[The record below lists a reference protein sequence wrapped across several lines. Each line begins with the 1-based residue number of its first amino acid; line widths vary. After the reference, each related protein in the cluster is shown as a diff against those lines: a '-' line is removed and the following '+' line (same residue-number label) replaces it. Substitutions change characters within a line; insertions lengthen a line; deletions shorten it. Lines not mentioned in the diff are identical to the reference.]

1 MPIERKLT
9 TFQEGELAM
18 EYLDF
23 SSVITTIRKYISD
36 AHNMNQIDIMY
47 QLFVSFLDSEES
59 QDFVF
64 DNGLVCRWF
73 NGQAKIS
80 PRITG
85 YYMDNHKRNQLAADM
100 HRNVLP
106 LMYDS
111 AMAVQDV
118 YNILVQD
125 TTISDKLKNRLFQ
138 NYPCETEMD
147 EAMFLTST
155 LCFGMERTFVKRDT
169 NTKNLLS
176 AGNLSPIVKDFV
188 YDSGVPKPCRHF
200 CGRDNELTTLHQSLC
215 DHGKVFLQGIA
226 GIGKSELAKAYAKQH
241 NKEYTNI
248 LYLAY
253 TGDLKQDIINMDFA
267 DDLPNDDDEERFRKH
282 NRFLRTLKEDTL
294 LIIDNFNV
302 TATQDSLL
310 SVVMKYR
317 CRILFTTR
325 RRFNN
330 YTFMTLEEISDTEA
344 LVGLTGCFYSHA
356 EKYRPILEQIIQT
369 VHSHTLAVEMSARLL
384 ETGIMEPMLLLN
396 KLKEEK
402 VGLDATDTIGITK
415 DGKSQKAT
423 YYHHIRTLF
432 SLYHLSDTETEVMRS
447 LSLLPVTG
455 ISGRLFANWL
465 KLRDM
470 NTVNDLIEKGFVQAM
485 EGHVIALHPMVQ
497 EVAVEEIKPSVTSCR
512 TLLDSLQQICLR
524 HGEEVFYYKQLFQ
537 TIETIIN
544 LIDND
549 DIPFY
554 LRFVENVFP
563 YMEKFHYVQGME
575 LVLKHLT
582 ELLKDDTVGS
592 ISDRALLMDYRACCE
607 KKPDKAIKLEKDA
620 VAMLTEI
627 TSDNALLA
635 ANLHANLGGMYRQS
649 GKHELAKQHME
660 QGMQLLEQF
669 ELVPYH
675 DSIPQITNYAVLLTE
690 MGQPDIG
697 LSALRKLSRVIREY
711 NSDQTIDYA
720 SVQEA
725 MGNICLTIGEVQQA
739 TAHFQKAMAVYETV
753 FEAESEMIEA
763 KKQALLETYTQA
775 GLYLG
780 QNLLYKN

>member
-1 MPIERKLT
+1 
-9 TFQEGELAM
+9 M

-59 QDFVF
+59 QDFDF

-138 NYPCETEMD
+138 NYPCESEMD
-147 EAMFLTST
+147 EAMFLTSA

-325 RRFNN
+325 SRFNN

-384 ETGIMEPMLLLN
+384 ETVIMEPMLLLN

-549 DIPFY
+549 DMPFY

-592 ISDRALLMDYRACCE
+592 ISDRALLMDYRACFE

-739 TAHFQKAMAVYETV
+739 NAHFKKAMAVYETV

>member
-1 MPIERKLT
+1 
-9 TFQEGELAM
+9 M

-36 AHNMNQIDIMY
+36 AHNMNQIDMMY
-47 QLFVSFLDSEES
+47 QLFVSFLNSEES
-59 QDFVF
+59 KDFDF

-85 YYMDNHKRNQLAADM
+85 YYMNNHKRNLLAADM

-111 AMAVQDV
+111 AMAVQEV

-125 TTISDKLKNRLFQ
+125 TTISDKAKEQLLQ
-138 NYPCETEMD
+138 NYPCETEKD
-147 EAMFLTST
+147 EARFLTAA
-155 LCFGMERTFVKRDT
+155 LCFGMERSFVKRDS
-169 NTKNLLS
+169 NTKQLLS
-176 AGNLSPIVKDFV
+176 AGTLSPIVKDFV
-188 YDSGVPKPCRHF
+188 YDGGVPKPCRHF
-200 CGRDNELTTLHQSLC
+200 CGRDDELATLHHLLC

-253 TGDLKQDIINMDFA
+253 TGDLKKDIRDMDFA
-267 DDLPNDDDEERFRKH
+267 EDLPNDDDEERFRKH
-282 NRFLRTLKEDTL
+282 NRFLRTLKDDTL
-294 LIIDNFNV
+294 FIIDNFNV
-302 TATQDSLL
+302 TATQDGLL

-325 RRFNN
+325 SRFNN
-330 YTFMTLEEISDTEA
+330 YTSMTLEEISDTEA
-344 LVGLTGCFYSHA
+344 LVGLMGCFYSEA
-356 EKYRPILEQIIQT
+356 EKYRPVLEQIIQT

-384 ETGIMEPMLLLN
+384 ESGIMEPMLLLN

-402 VGLDATDTIGITK
+402 VALDATDTIGITK

-455 ISGRLFANWL
+455 ISGRLFAHWL

-497 EVAVEEIKPSVTSCR
+497 EVAVEEIKPSVTTCR
-512 TLLDSLQQICLR
+512 TLLNSLQQICLR
-524 HGEEVFYYKQLFQ
+524 NGEEVSYYKQLFQ

-549 DIPFY
+549 DMPFY
-554 LRFVENVFP
+554 LSFAEDVFP

-582 ELLKDDTVGS
+582 ELLKDDAVGS

-620 VAMLTEI
+620 IAMLTEI
-627 TSDNALLA
+627 NSDNALLA
-635 ANLHANLGGMYRQS
+635 ANLHANLGSMYRQS

-660 QGMQLLEQF
+660 QGIQLLEQF
-669 ELVPYH
+669 GLVPYH

-690 MGQPDIG
+690 MGQPDMG

-720 SVQEA
+720 TVQEA
-725 MGNICLTIGEVQQA
+725 LGNICLTIGEVQQA
-739 TAHFQKAMAVYETV
+739 TTHFQKAMTVYEIV
-753 FEAESEMIEA
+753 FEAEPEMIEA
-763 KKQALLETYTQA
+763 KKQALLGTYAQA
-775 GLYLG
+775 GVYLA
-780 QNLLYKN
+780 QQLLEKK

>member
-1 MPIERKLT
+1 
-9 TFQEGELAM
+9 M

-36 AHNMNQIDIMY
+36 AHNINQIDMMY
-47 QLFVSFLDSEES
+47 QLFVSFLNSEES
-59 QDFVF
+59 QDFDF

-85 YYMDNHKRNQLAADM
+85 YYMDNHKRNLLAADM

-111 AMAVQDV
+111 AMAVQEI

-125 TTISDKLKNRLFQ
+125 TTISDKAKGQLLQ
-138 NYPCETEMD
+138 NYPCETEID
-147 EAMFLTST
+147 EARFLTAA
-155 LCFGMERTFVKRDT
+155 LCFGMECSFVKRDS
-169 NTKNLLS
+169 NTKQMLS
-176 AGNLSPIVKDFV
+176 AGTLSPVVKEFV
-188 YDSGVPKPCRHF
+188 YDGGVPKTCRYF
-200 CGRDNELTTLHQSLC
+200 CGRDDELTALHQLLC

-226 GIGKSELAKAYAKQH
+226 GIGKSELAKAYAKQFK
-241 NKEYTNI
+241 KEYTNI
-248 LYLAY
+248 LYLTY
-253 TGDLKQDIINMDFA
+253 TGDLKQDIVDMDFA

-302 TATQDSLL
+302 TATQDELL

-317 CRILFTTR
+317 CRVLFTTR
-325 RRFNN
+325 SRFNN
-330 YTFMTLEEISDTEA
+330 YISMTLEEIADTEA
-344 LVGLTGCFYSHA
+344 LVELMRCFYSAA
-356 EKYRPILEQIIQT
+356 EKYRSILEQIIHT
-369 VHSHTLAVEMSARLL
+369 VHSHTLSVEMSARLL

-423 YYHHIRTLF
+423 YYHHIHTLF
-432 SLYHLSDTETEVMRS
+432 SLYRLSDAETNIMRS
-447 LSLLPVTG
+447 ISLLPVTG
-455 ISGRLFANWL
+455 ISGRLFANWM

-485 EGHVIALHPMVQ
+485 EGHTIALHPMVQ
-497 EVAVEEIKPSVTSCR
+497 EVAVEELKPSVTSCR

-524 HGEEVFYYKQLFQ
+524 HGEEVSYYKQLFQ
-537 TIETIIN
+537 TIETIIK
-544 LIDND
+544 LIDNND
-549 DIPFY
+549 MQFY
-554 LRFVENVFP
+554 LRFVEDVFP
-563 YMEKFHYVQGME
+563 YMEKYRYTQGME
-575 LVLKHLT
+575 FVLKHLA
-582 ELLKDDTVGS
+582 ELLKNDEVGS
-592 ISDRALLMDYRACCE
+592 LSDRALLMEYRAFCE
-607 KKPDKAIKLEKDA
+607 KKPDKAIKLAKDA

-649 GKHELAKQHME
+649 GKYELAKQHME
-660 QGMQLLEQF
+660 QGIQLLEQF
-669 ELVPYH
+669 GLVPYH

-697 LSALRKLSRVIREY
+697 LSA
-711 NSDQTIDYA
+711 
-720 SVQEA
+720 
-725 MGNICLTIGEVQQA
+725 
-739 TAHFQKAMAVYETV
+739 
-753 FEAESEMIEA
+753 
-763 KKQALLETYTQA
+763 
-775 GLYLG
+775 
-780 QNLLYKN
+780 

>member
-1 MPIERKLT
+1 
-9 TFQEGELAM
+9 M

-47 QLFVSFLDSEES
+47 QLFVSFLDPEES
-59 QDFVF
+59 QDFDF

-147 EAMFLTST
+147 EAMFLTSA

-325 RRFNN
+325 SRFNN

-549 DIPFY
+549 DMPFY

-592 ISDRALLMDYRACCE
+592 ISDRALLMDYRACFE

-697 LSALRKLSRVIREY
+697 LSALRKLSRVILEY

-739 TAHFQKAMAVYETV
+739 TAHFKKAMAVYETV

>member
-1 MPIERKLT
+1 
-9 TFQEGELAM
+9 M

-36 AHNMNQIDIMY
+36 AHNMNQIDMMY
-47 QLFVSFLDSEES
+47 QLFVSFLNSEES
-59 QDFVF
+59 KDFDF

-85 YYMDNHKRNQLAADM
+85 YYMNNHKRNLLAADM

-106 LMYDS
+106 LMYDG
-111 AMAVQDV
+111 AMAVQEV

-125 TTISDKLKNRLFQ
+125 TTISDKAKEQLLQ
-138 NYPCETEMD
+138 NYPCETEKD
-147 EAMFLTST
+147 EARFLTAA
-155 LCFGMERTFVKRDT
+155 LCFGMERSFVKRDS
-169 NTKNLLS
+169 NTKQLLS
-176 AGNLSPIVKDFV
+176 AGTLSPIVKDFV
-188 YDSGVPKPCRHF
+188 YDGGVPKPCRHF
-200 CGRDNELTTLHQSLC
+200 CGRDDELATLHHLLC

-253 TGDLKQDIINMDFA
+253 TGDLKQDIIDMDFA

-282 NRFLRTLKEDTL
+282 NRFLRTLKDDTL
-294 LIIDNFNV
+294 FIIDNFNV
-302 TATQDSLL
+302 TATQDGLL

-325 RRFNN
+325 SRFNN
-330 YTFMTLEEISDTEA
+330 YTSMTLEEISDTEA
-344 LVGLTGCFYSHA
+344 LVGLMGCFYSEA
-356 EKYRPILEQIIQT
+356 EKYRPVLEQIIQT

-384 ETGIMEPMLLLN
+384 ESGIMEPMLLLN

-402 VGLDATDTIGITK
+402 VALDATDTIGITK

-455 ISGRLFANWL
+455 ISGRLFAHWL

-497 EVAVEEIKPSVTSCR
+497 EVAVEEIKPSVTTCR
-512 TLLDSLQQICLR
+512 TLLNSLQQICLR
-524 HGEEVFYYKQLFQ
+524 NGEEVSYYKQLFQ

-549 DIPFY
+549 DMPFY
-554 LRFVENVFP
+554 LSFAEDVFL

-582 ELLKDDTVGS
+582 ELLKDDAVGS
-592 ISDRALLMDYRACCE
+592 ISDRALLMDYCACCE

-620 VAMLTEI
+620 IAMLTEI
-627 TSDNALLA
+627 NSDNALLA
-635 ANLHANLGGMYRQS
+635 ANLHANLGSMYRQS

-660 QGMQLLEQF
+660 QGIQLLEQF
-669 ELVPYH
+669 GLVPYH

-690 MGQPDIG
+690 MGQPDMG

-720 SVQEA
+720 TVQEA
-725 MGNICLTIGEVQQA
+725 LGNICLTIGEVQQA
-739 TAHFQKAMAVYETV
+739 TTHFQKAMTVYEIV
-753 FEAESEMIEA
+753 FEAEPEMIEA
-763 KKQALLETYTQA
+763 KKQALLGTYAQA
-775 GLYLG
+775 GVYLA
-780 QNLLYKN
+780 QQLLEKK

>member
-1 MPIERKLT
+1 
-9 TFQEGELAM
+9 M

-36 AHNMNQIDIMY
+36 AHNMNQIDMMY
-47 QLFVSFLDSEES
+47 QLFVSFLNSEES
-59 QDFVF
+59 QDFDF

-85 YYMDNHKRNQLAADM
+85 YYMDKHKRNLLAADM

-111 AMAVQDV
+111 AMAVQEV

-125 TTISDKLKNRLFQ
+125 TTMSDKAKNQLLQ

-147 EAMFLTST
+147 EARFLTSA
-155 LCFGMERTFVKRDT
+155 LCFGMERSFVKRDS
-169 NTKNLLS
+169 NTKQLLS
-176 AGNLSPIVKDFV
+176 TGTLSPIVKDFI
-188 YDSGVPKPCRHF
+188 YDGGVPKPCRHF
-200 CGRDNELTTLHQSLC
+200 CGRDEELATLHQLLC

-226 GIGKSELAKAYAKQH
+226 GIGKSELAKTYAKQH

-253 TGDLKQDIINMDFA
+253 TGDLKQDLIDMDFA

-294 LIIDNFNV
+294 LIVDNFNA
-302 TATQDSLL
+302 TATQDGLL

-325 RRFNN
+325 SRFNN
-330 YTFMTLEEISDTEA
+330 YTSMTLEEIADSEA
-344 LVGLTGCFYSHA
+344 LVCLMGCFYSDA
-356 EKYRPILEQIIQT
+356 EKYRPVLEQIIQT

-447 LSLLPVTG
+447 LSLLPITG

-512 TLLDSLQQICLR
+512 TLLNSLQQICLR
-524 HGEEVFYYKQLFQ
+524 HGEEVSYYKQLFQ

-549 DIPFY
+549 DMPFY
-554 LRFVENVFP
+554 LRFVEDVFP
-563 YMEKFHYVQGME
+563 YMEKYHDTQGMALILNE
-575 LVLKHLT
+575 LFSILEDK
-582 ELLKDDTVGS
+582 TVGS
-592 ISDRALLMDYRACCE
+592 ASDRALLLDYRAICE
-607 KKPDKAIKLEKDA
+607 KKPEKAIKLAKEA

-627 TSDNALLA
+627 TQDNALLA
-635 ANLHANLGGMYRQS
+635 SNLWSNLGGFYKQV
-649 GKHELAKQHME
+649 GKFEQAKQSME
-660 QGMQLLEQF
+660 QGIQMLEQYG
-669 ELVPYH
+669 LTYYH
-675 DSIPQITNYAVLLTE
+675 DSIAQITNYAVLLND

-697 LSALRKLSRVIREY
+697 LSALQKLCRVIREY
-711 NSDQTIDYA
+711 SSDNSMDYA
-720 SVQEA
+720 MVQEA
-725 MGNICLTIGEVQQA
+725 MGGICLTIGDIQQA
-739 TAHFQKAMAVYETV
+739 TTHFKESMTIYEV
-753 FEAESEMIEA
+753 LFEAKPDVIEA
-763 KKQALLETYTQA
+763 KKHELLETYTQA
-775 GLYLG
+775 GVYLG
-780 QNLLYKN
+780 KKLLSK

>member
-1 MPIERKLT
+1 
-9 TFQEGELAM
+9 M

-23 SSVITTIRKYISD
+23 SSVITTIRKYISY
-36 AHNMNQIDIMY
+36 AHNMNQIDMMY
-47 QLFVSFLDSEES
+47 QLFVSFLNSEES
-59 QDFVF
+59 KDFDF

-85 YYMDNHKRNQLAADM
+85 YYMDNHKRNLLAADM

-111 AMAVQDV
+111 AMAVQEV

-125 TTISDKLKNRLFQ
+125 TTISDKAKEQFLQ

-147 EAMFLTST
+147 EARFLTSA
-155 LCFGMERTFVKRDT
+155 LCFGMERSFVKRDS
-169 NTKNLLS
+169 NTKQLLS
-176 AGNLSPIVKDFV
+176 AGSLSPIVKDFV
-188 YDSGVPKPCRHF
+188 YDGGVPKPCRHF
-200 CGRDNELTTLHQSLC
+200 CGRDDELATLHQLLC
-215 DHGKVFLQGIA
+215 DHGKVFLQGIP
-226 GIGKSELAKAYAKQH
+226 GIGKSELAKAYAKHH

-253 TGDLKQDIINMDFA
+253 TGDLKQDIIDMDFA
-267 DDLPNDDDEERFRKH
+267 DDLPNDDNEERFRKH

-294 LIIDNFNV
+294 FIIDNFNV
-302 TATQDSLL
+302 TATQDGLL

-325 RRFNN
+325 SRFNN
-330 YTFMTLEEISDTEA
+330 YTSMTLEEIADTEA
-344 LVGLTGCFYSHA
+344 LVGLMGGFYSEA
-356 EKYRPILEQIIQT
+356 EKYRPVLEQIIQT

-455 ISGRLFANWL
+455 ISGRLFAHWL

-470 NTVNDLIEKGFVQAM
+470 NTVNDLIEKGFVQAI

-512 TLLDSLQQICLR
+512 TLLDSLQKICLC
-524 HGEEVFYYKQLFQ
+524 HGEEVSYYRQLFQ

-549 DIPFY
+549 DMPFY
-554 LRFVENVFP
+554 LRFVEDVFP
-563 YMEKFHYVQGME
+563 YMEKYHYTQGME
-575 LVLKHLT
+575 LVLKHLS
-582 ELLKDDTVGS
+582 ELLKNDAVGS

-607 KKPDKAIKLEKDA
+607 KKLDKAIKLEKDA
-620 VAMLTEI
+620 LAMLAEI

-649 GKHELAKQHME
+649 GKYELAKQYME
-660 QGMQLLEQF
+660 QGIQLLEQF
-669 ELVPYH
+669 GLVPYH
-675 DSIPQITNYAVLLTE
+675 DSIPQITNYAILLTE

-725 MGNICLTIGEVQQA
+725 MGNICLTIGEIEQA
-739 TAHFQKAMAVYETV
+739 TSHFQKAMAIYEIV
-753 FEAESEMIEA
+753 FEAEPEVIET
-763 KKQALLETYTQA
+763 KKQALLGTYTQA

-780 QNLLYKN
+780 KQLLKE

>member
-1 MPIERKLT
+1 
-9 TFQEGELAM
+9 M

-36 AHNMNQIDIMY
+36 AHNMNQIDMMY
-47 QLFVSFLDSEES
+47 QLFVSFLNSKES
-59 QDFVF
+59 QDFDF

-111 AMAVQDV
+111 AMVVQEV

-125 TTISDKLKNRLFQ
+125 TTMSDKAKNQLLQ

-147 EAMFLTST
+147 EARFLTSA
-155 LCFGMERTFVKRDT
+155 LCFGMERSFVKRDS
-169 NTKNLLS
+169 NTKQLLS
-176 AGNLSPIVKDFV
+176 TGTLSPIVKDFI
-188 YDSGVPKPCRHF
+188 YDGGVPKPCRHF
-200 CGRDNELTTLHQSLC
+200 CGRDNELATLHQLLC

-226 GIGKSELAKAYAKQH
+226 GIGKSELAKAYVKQH

-248 LYLAY
+248 LYLVY
-253 TGDLKQDIINMDFA
+253 TGDLKQDIIDIDFT

-294 LIIDNFNV
+294 LIVDNFNA
-302 TATQDSLL
+302 TATQDGLL

-325 RRFNN
+325 SRFNN
-330 YTFMTLEEISDTEA
+330 YTSMTLEEIADSEA
-344 LVGLTGCFYSHA
+344 LVCLMGCFYSDA

-432 SLYHLSDTETEVMRS
+432 SLYHLSDTETDVMRS

-455 ISGRLFANWL
+455 ISGRLFAHWL

-485 EGHVIALHPMVQ
+485 EGHVIALYPMVQ
-497 EVAVEEIKPSVTSCR
+497 EVAVEEIKPSITSCR
-512 TLLDSLQQICLR
+512 TVLESLQQICLR
-524 HGEEVFYYKQLFQ
+524 HGEEVPYYKQLFQ

-549 DIPFY
+549 DMPFY
-554 LRFVENVFP
+554 LRFVEDVFP
-563 YMEKFHYVQGME
+563 YMEKFHYAQGMD

-582 ELLKDDTVGS
+582 ELMKDDVVGS

-620 VAMLTEI
+620 IAMLAEI

-649 GKHELAKQHME
+649 GKYEQAKQYME
-660 QGMQLLEQF
+660 QGIKLLEQF
-669 ELVPYH
+669 GLVPYH

-690 MGQPDIG
+690 MGQPDTG

-725 MGNICLTIGEVQQA
+725 MGNICLTIGDVQQA
-739 TAHFQKAMAVYETV
+739 TSHFQKAMAVYEMV
-753 FEAESEMIEA
+753 FEAEPDMIEA
-763 KKQALLETYTQA
+763 KKQALLGTYTQA
-775 GLYLG
+775 GLYMG
-780 QNLLYKN
+780 SRFISK

>member
-1 MPIERKLT
+1 
-9 TFQEGELAM
+9 M

-36 AHNMNQIDIMY
+36 AHNMNQIDMMY
-47 QLFVSFLDSEES
+47 QLFVSFLNSEES
-59 QDFVF
+59 KDFDF

-85 YYMDNHKRNQLAADM
+85 YYMNNHKRNLLAADM

-111 AMAVQDV
+111 AMAVQEV

-125 TTISDKLKNRLFQ
+125 TTISDKAKEQLLQ
-138 NYPCETEMD
+138 NYPCETEKD
-147 EAMFLTST
+147 EARFLTAA
-155 LCFGMERTFVKRDT
+155 LCFGMERSFVKRDS
-169 NTKNLLS
+169 NTKQLLS
-176 AGNLSPIVKDFV
+176 AGTFSPIVKDFV
-188 YDSGVPKPCRHF
+188 YDGGVPKPCRHF
-200 CGRDNELTTLHQSLC
+200 CGRDDELATLHHLLC

-253 TGDLKQDIINMDFA
+253 TGDLKQDIIDMDFA

-282 NRFLRTLKEDTL
+282 NRFLRTLKDDTL
-294 LIIDNFNV
+294 FIIDNFNV
-302 TATQDSLL
+302 TATQDGLL

-325 RRFNN
+325 SRFNN
-330 YTFMTLEEISDTEA
+330 YTSMTLEEISDTEA
-344 LVGLTGCFYSHA
+344 LVGLMGCFYSEA
-356 EKYRPILEQIIQT
+356 EKYRPVLEQIIQT

-384 ETGIMEPMLLLN
+384 ESGIMEPMLLLN

-402 VGLDATDTIGITK
+402 VALDATDTIGITK

-432 SLYHLSDTETEVMRS
+432 SLYHLSDTEKEVMRS

-455 ISGRLFANWL
+455 ISGRLFAHWL

-485 EGHVIALHPMVQ
+485 EGPVIALHPMVQ
-497 EVAVEEIKPSVTSCR
+497 EVAVEEIKPSVTTCR
-512 TLLDSLQQICLR
+512 TLLNSLQQICLR
-524 HGEEVFYYKQLFQ
+524 HGEEVSYYKQLFQ

-549 DIPFY
+549 DMPFY
-554 LRFVENVFP
+554 LRFAEDVFP

-582 ELLKDDTVGS
+582 ELLKDDAVGS

-620 VAMLTEI
+620 IAMLTEI
-627 TSDNALLA
+627 NSDNALLA
-635 ANLHANLGGMYRQS
+635 ANLHANLGSMYRQS

-660 QGMQLLEQF
+660 QGIQLLEQF
-669 ELVPYH
+669 GLVPYH

-690 MGQPDIG
+690 MGQPDMG
-697 LSALRKLSRVIREY
+697 LSALRKLFRVIREY

-720 SVQEA
+720 TVQEA
-725 MGNICLTIGEVQQA
+725 LGNICLTIGEVQQA
-739 TAHFQKAMAVYETV
+739 TTHFQKAMTVYEIV

-763 KKQALLETYTQA
+763 KKQALLGTYAQA
-775 GLYLG
+775 GVYLA
-780 QNLLYKN
+780 QQLLEKK

>member
-1 MPIERKLT
+1 
-9 TFQEGELAM
+9 M

-23 SSVITTIRKYISD
+23 SSVITIIRKYISD
-36 AHNMNQIDIMY
+36 AHNMNQIDMMY
-47 QLFVSFLDSEES
+47 QLFVSFLNSEES
-59 QDFVF
+59 QDFDF

-85 YYMDNHKRNQLAADM
+85 YYMDNHKRNLLAADM

-111 AMAVQDV
+111 AMAVQEV

-125 TTISDKLKNRLFQ
+125 TTMSDKAKDQLLQ
-138 NYPCETEMD
+138 NYPCDTEID
-147 EAMFLTST
+147 EARFLTSA
-155 LCFGMERTFVKRDT
+155 LCFGMERSFVKRDS
-169 NTKNLLS
+169 NTKQLLS
-176 AGNLSPIVKDFV
+176 TGTLSPIVKDFV
-188 YDSGVPKPCRHF
+188 YDGGVPKPCRHF
-200 CGRDNELTTLHQSLC
+200 CGRDNELATLHQLLC
-215 DHGKVFLQGIA
+215 DYGKVFLQGIA
-226 GIGKSELAKAYAKQH
+226 GIGKSELAKTYAKQH

-253 TGDLKQDIINMDFA
+253 TGDLKQDIIDMDFA

-317 CRILFTTR
+317 CRVLFTTR
-325 RRFNN
+325 SRFNN
-330 YTFMTLEEISDTEA
+330 YTSMTLEEIADTEA
-344 LVGLTGCFYSHA
+344 LVGLMGCFYFEA
-356 EKYRPILEQIIQT
+356 DKYRPILEQIIQT

-432 SLYHLSDTETEVMRS
+432 SLYHLSDSETEIMRS

-455 ISGRLFANWL
+455 ISGRLFTHWL

-470 NTVNDLIEKGFVQAM
+470 NTINDLIEKGFVQAM

-524 HGEEVFYYKQLFQ
+524 HGEEVSYYKQLFQ

-549 DIPFY
+549 DMPFY
-554 LRFVENVFP
+554 LRFVEDVFP

-582 ELLKDDTVGS
+582 ELLKDDAVGS

-660 QGMQLLEQF
+660 QGIQLLEQF
-669 ELVPYH
+669 GLVPYH

-690 MGQPDIG
+690 MNKPDIG

-711 NSDQTIDYA
+711 NSEQTIDYA

-739 TAHFQKAMAVYETV
+739 TTYFQKAMAVYEIV
-753 FEAESEMIEA
+753 FEAEPEMIEA
-763 KKQALLETYTQA
+763 KKQALLGTYTQA

-780 QNLLYKN
+780 KKMLE

>member
-1 MPIERKLT
+1 
-9 TFQEGELAM
+9 M

-36 AHNMNQIDIMY
+36 AHNMNQIDMMY
-47 QLFVSFLDSEES
+47 QLFVSFLNSKES
-59 QDFVF
+59 QDFDF

-111 AMAVQDV
+111 AMVVQEV

-125 TTISDKLKNRLFQ
+125 TTMSDKAKNQLLQ

-147 EAMFLTST
+147 EARFLTSA
-155 LCFGMERTFVKRDT
+155 LCFGMERSFVKRDS
-169 NTKNLLS
+169 NTKQLLS
-176 AGNLSPIVKDFV
+176 TGTLSPIVKDFI
-188 YDSGVPKPCRHF
+188 YDGGVPKPCRHF
-200 CGRDNELTTLHQSLC
+200 CGRDNELATLQQLLC

-226 GIGKSELAKAYAKQH
+226 GIGKSELAKAYVKQH

-248 LYLAY
+248 LYLVY
-253 TGDLKQDIINMDFA
+253 TGDLKQDIIDIDFT

-294 LIIDNFNV
+294 LIVDNFNA
-302 TATQDSLL
+302 TATQDGLL

-325 RRFNN
+325 SRFNN
-330 YTFMTLEEISDTEA
+330 YTSMTLEEIADSEA
-344 LVGLTGCFYSHA
+344 LVCLMGCFYSDA

-432 SLYHLSDTETEVMRS
+432 SLYHLSDTETDVMRS

-455 ISGRLFANWL
+455 ISGRLFAHWL

-497 EVAVEEIKPSVTSCR
+497 EVAVEEIKPSITSCR
-512 TLLDSLQQICLR
+512 TVLESLQQICLR
-524 HGEEVFYYKQLFQ
+524 HGEEVPYYKQLFQ

-549 DIPFY
+549 DMPFY
-554 LRFVENVFP
+554 LRFVEDVFP
-563 YMEKFHYVQGME
+563 YMEKFHYAQGMD

-582 ELLKDDTVGS
+582 ELMKDDVVGS

-620 VAMLTEI
+620 IAMLAEI

-649 GKHELAKQHME
+649 GKYEQAKQYME
-660 QGMQLLEQF
+660 QGIKLLEQF
-669 ELVPYH
+669 GLVPYH

-690 MGQPDIG
+690 MGQPDTG

-725 MGNICLTIGEVQQA
+725 MGNICLTIGDVQQA
-739 TAHFQKAMAVYETV
+739 TSHFQKAMAVYEMV
-753 FEAESEMIEA
+753 FEAEPDMIEA
-763 KKQALLETYTQA
+763 KKQALLGTYTQA
-775 GLYLG
+775 GLYMG
-780 QNLLYKN
+780 SRFISK

>member
-1 MPIERKLT
+1 
-9 TFQEGELAM
+9 M

-59 QDFVF
+59 QDFDF
-64 DNGLVCRWF
+64 DNGLICRWF

-147 EAMFLTST
+147 EAMFLTSA

-188 YDSGVPKPCRHF
+188 YDSGVPKPCCHF

-267 DDLPNDDDEERFRKH
+267 DDLPNEDDEERFRKH

-325 RRFNN
+325 SRFNN

-549 DIPFY
+549 DMPFY

-592 ISDRALLMDYRACCE
+592 ISDRALLMDYRACFE

-739 TAHFQKAMAVYETV
+739 TAHFKKAMAVYETV

>member
-1 MPIERKLT
+1 
-9 TFQEGELAM
+9 M

-36 AHNMNQIDIMY
+36 AHNINQIDMMY
-47 QLFVSFLDSEES
+47 QLFVSFLNSEES
-59 QDFVF
+59 QDFDF

-85 YYMDNHKRNQLAADM
+85 YYTDNHKRNLLVADM

-111 AMAVQDV
+111 AMAVQEI

-125 TTISDKLKNRLFQ
+125 TTISDKAKGQLLQ
-138 NYPCETEMD
+138 SYPCETEID
-147 EAMFLTST
+147 EARFLTSA
-155 LCFGMERTFVKRDT
+155 LCFGMERSFVKRDS
-169 NTKNLLS
+169 NTKQMLS
-176 AGNLSPIVKDFV
+176 AGSLSPVVKDFV
-188 YDSGVPKPCRHF
+188 YDGGVPKPCRYF
-200 CGRDNELTTLHQSLC
+200 CGRDDELSALHQLLC

-226 GIGKSELAKAYAKQH
+226 GIGKSELAKAYAKQFK
-241 NKEYTNI
+241 KEYTNI
-248 LYLAY
+248 LYLTY
-253 TGDLKQDIINMDFA
+253 TGNLKQDIVDMDFA

-302 TATQDSLL
+302 TATQDGLL

-317 CRILFTTR
+317 CRVLFTTR
-325 RRFNN
+325 CRFNN
-330 YTFMTLEEISDTEA
+330 YISMTLEEIADTEA
-344 LVGLTGCFYSHA
+344 LVELMGCFYSDA
-356 EKYRPILEQIIQT
+356 EKYRSILEQIIHT

-402 VGLDATDTIGITK
+402 AGLDATDTIGITK
-415 DGKSQKAT
+415 DGKNQKAT
-423 YYHHIRTLF
+423 YYHHIHTLF
-432 SLYHLSDTETEVMRS
+432 SLYRLSDVETDIMRS
-447 LSLLPVTG
+447 ISLLPVTG
-455 ISGRLFANWL
+455 ISGRLFANWM

-497 EVAVEEIKPSVTSCR
+497 EVVVEELKPSVTSCR
-512 TLLDSLQQICLR
+512 TLLESLQQICLR
-524 HGEEVFYYKQLFQ
+524 HGEEVSYYKQLFQ

-544 LIDND
+544 LIDNND
-549 DIPFY
+549 MSFY
-554 LRFVENVFP
+554 LRFVEDVFP
-563 YMEKFHYVQGME
+563 YMEKYHYVQGME
-575 LVLKHLT
+575 FVLKHLA
-582 ELLKDDTVGS
+582 ELLKNDEVGS
-592 ISDRALLMDYRACCE
+592 LSDRALLMEYRAFCE
-607 KKPDKAIKLEKDA
+607 KKPDKAIKLAKDA
-620 VAMLTEI
+620 AAMLTEI

-649 GKHELAKQHME
+649 GKYELAQQHME
-660 QGMQLLEQF
+660 QGIQLLEQF
-669 ELVPYH
+669 GLVPYH
-675 DSIPQITNYAVLLTE
+675 DSIPQITNYAILLAE

-739 TAHFQKAMAVYETV
+739 TTHFQKAMAVYEMA
-753 FEAESEMIEA
+753 FEAEPEMIEA
-763 KKQALLETYTQA
+763 KKQELLGTYTQA
-775 GLYLG
+775 GVYLG
-780 QNLLYKN
+780 KRLTKH

>member
-1 MPIERKLT
+1 
-9 TFQEGELAM
+9 M

-36 AHNMNQIDIMY
+36 AHNMNQIDMMY
-47 QLFVSFLDSEES
+47 QLFVSFLNSEES
-59 QDFVF
+59 KDFDF

-85 YYMDNHKRNQLAADM
+85 YYMNNHKRNLLAADM

-111 AMAVQDV
+111 AMAVQEV

-125 TTISDKLKNRLFQ
+125 TTISDKAKEQLLQ
-138 NYPCETEMD
+138 NYPCETEKD
-147 EAMFLTST
+147 EARFLTAA
-155 LCFGMERTFVKRDT
+155 LCFGMERSFVKRDS
-169 NTKNLLS
+169 NTKQLLS
-176 AGNLSPIVKDFV
+176 AGTLSPIVKDFV
-188 YDSGVPKPCRHF
+188 YDGGVPKPCRHF
-200 CGRDNELTTLHQSLC
+200 CGRDDELATLHHLLC

-253 TGDLKQDIINMDFA
+253 TGDLKQDIIDMDFA

-282 NRFLRTLKEDTL
+282 NRFLRTLKDDTL
-294 LIIDNFNV
+294 FIIDNFNV
-302 TATQDSLL
+302 TATQDGLL

-325 RRFNN
+325 SRFNN
-330 YTFMTLEEISDTEA
+330 YTSMTLEEISDTEA
-344 LVGLTGCFYSHA
+344 LVGLMGCFYSEA
-356 EKYRPILEQIIQT
+356 EKYRPVLEQIIQT

-384 ETGIMEPMLLLN
+384 ESGIMEPMLLLN

-402 VGLDATDTIGITK
+402 VALDATDTIGITK

-432 SLYHLSDTETEVMRS
+432 SLYHLSDTEKEVMRS
-447 LSLLPVTG
+447 LSLLSVTG
-455 ISGRLFANWL
+455 ISGRLFAHWL

-485 EGHVIALHPMVQ
+485 EGPVIALHPMVQ
-497 EVAVEEIKPSVTSCR
+497 EVAVEEIKPSVTTCR
-512 TLLDSLQQICLR
+512 TLLNILQQICLR
-524 HGEEVFYYKQLFQ
+524 HGEEVSYYKQLFQ

-549 DIPFY
+549 DMPFY
-554 LRFVENVFP
+554 LRFAEDVFP

-582 ELLKDDTVGS
+582 ELLKDDAVGS

-620 VAMLTEI
+620 IAMLTEI
-627 TSDNALLA
+627 NSDNALLA
-635 ANLHANLGGMYRQS
+635 ANLHANLGSMYRQS

-660 QGMQLLEQF
+660 QGIQLLEQF
-669 ELVPYH
+669 GLVPYH

-690 MGQPDIG
+690 MGQPDMG
-697 LSALRKLSRVIREY
+697 LSALRKLFRVIREY

-720 SVQEA
+720 TVQEA
-725 MGNICLTIGEVQQA
+725 LGNICLTIGEVQQA
-739 TAHFQKAMAVYETV
+739 TTHFQKAMTVYEIV

-763 KKQALLETYTQA
+763 KKQALLGTYAQA
-775 GLYLG
+775 GVYLA
-780 QNLLYKN
+780 QQLLEKK